1 MGSLEEALAE
11 EESSVDP
18 SVAPSVSP
26 SVDPPLDSSVDP
38 SQGAIGGITDAFA
51 ANLFCELKLGDNFRP
66 RRGEEEEDEKAR
78 KEEPRRRRPGDVNRP
93 LRGFGRGTMIKKPVL
108 P

>member
-26 SVDPPLDSSVDP
+26 VDPPLDSSVDP

-66 RRGEEEEDEKAR
+66 CREEEEEEKAR
-78 KEEPRRRRPGDVNRP
+78 EEEPRRRRPGDISRP
-93 LRGFGRGTMIKKPVL
+93 LRGFGRGTMIKKPVA